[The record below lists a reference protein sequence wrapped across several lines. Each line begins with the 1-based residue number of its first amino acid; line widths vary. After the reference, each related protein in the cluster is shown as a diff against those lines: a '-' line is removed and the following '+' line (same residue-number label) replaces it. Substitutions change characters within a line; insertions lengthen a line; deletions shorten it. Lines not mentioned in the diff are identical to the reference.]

1 MVGPKHNHIYLYKME
16 AEGDLK
22 STQRRRQCEDK
33 SQRLAQAKEFW
44 HSVEPGRGK
53 QQIFP

>member
-1 MVGPKHNHIYLYKME
+1 ME

-22 STQRRRQCEDK
+22 STQRRRQCKDK

-44 HSVEPGRGK
+44 QPVEPRKGK